1 MNRAL
6 TLEEVAMTTVRK
18 NLLLRKQQL
27 FERLRRN
34 PAPNEREQIEG
45 HLAQIDTALDL
56 LKEPGESSDE
66 Q

>member
-1 MNRAL
+1 
-6 TLEEVAMTTVRK
+6 MTTVRK

-56 LKEPGESSDE
+56 LKEPGKSSDE

>member
-1 MNRAL
+1 
-6 TLEEVAMTTVRK
+6 MTTVRK

-27 FERLRRN
+27 FQRLQGD